1 MTTLE
6 QVTHLVSSY
15 LHEEVGADTLLMQ
28 DTYMD
33 SMDIAELTCI
43 LEKHFELHHL
53 HWRDWD
59 KVITPSMTCRT
70 IASFIDNQL

>member
-6 QVTHLVSSY
+6 QVTHIVSSY

-33 SMDIAELTCI
+33 SMDVVELSCM
-43 LEKHFELHHL
+43 LEQHFELGNIDC
-53 HWRDWD
+53 RDWD
-59 KVITPSMTCRT
+59 KVITPSITCRT
-70 IASFIDNQL
+70 LASFIDQQL